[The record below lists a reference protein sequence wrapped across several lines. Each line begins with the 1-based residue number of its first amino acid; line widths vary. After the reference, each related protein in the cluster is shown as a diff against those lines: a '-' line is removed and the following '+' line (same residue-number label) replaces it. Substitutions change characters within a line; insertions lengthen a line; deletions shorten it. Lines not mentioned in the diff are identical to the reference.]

1 MAFNRKDGEK
11 HIIPAGKKRGRSFTS
26 IDKKTFE
33 TLCGLQCTESEICS
47 AFDVSINTLCDWCKR
62 TYNGKTFEQV
72 FAEKRQ
78 LGFVSLRR
86 KQWRLADKNAQMA
99 QFLGKNYLGQSDTQ
113 EVKLAMTTDETAEA
127 MGEYFE
133 KLREKSKADNQAGT
147 TRPDME

>member
-1 MAFNRKDGEK
+1 MAFNRKNGEK
-11 HIIPAGKKRGRSFTS
+11 HVIPAGPKRGPSFTK
-26 IDKKTFE
+26 IDKNTFE
-33 TLCGLQCTESEICS
+33 TLCGLQCTESEICA
-47 AFDVSINTLCDWCKR
+47 AFGVSINTLVNWCKR

-133 KLREKSKADNQAGT
+133 KLREESKEDNKGRT
-147 TRPDME
+147 TKPDME